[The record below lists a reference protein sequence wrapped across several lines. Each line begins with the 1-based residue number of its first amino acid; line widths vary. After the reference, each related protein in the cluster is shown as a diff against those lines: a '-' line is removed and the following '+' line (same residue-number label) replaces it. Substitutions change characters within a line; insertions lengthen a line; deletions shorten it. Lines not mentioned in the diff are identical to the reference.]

1 MTAEKD
7 RVESVVQ
14 ALEARHAQ
22 YGSSAIEMQAASLLR
37 DQQAEIE
44 RLRGG
49 HSGDL
54 QLLTET
60 IENLKGQMATLRTRA
75 EQADAALTFIA
86 DHPHG
91 DNIKAAMLGQI
102 AAKALGRQT
111 VSQAAFDAVE
121 QDWKASAEQ
130 AEAEVERLSA
140 LWNDASDWRKEWE
153 EARAQIAAMQAA
165 IEQAAEE
172 MEINGLDLDTLAP
185 FIKGDADV

>member
-1 MTAEKD
+1 MSDDEAEA
-7 RVESVVQ
+7 VTNLGAVV
-14 ALEARHAQ
+14 
-22 YGSSAIEMQAASLLR
+22 AA
-37 DQQAEIE
+37 QQAEIE

-60 IENLKGQMATLRTRA
+60 IENLKGQMATLRTR
-75 EQADAALTFIA
+75 
-86 DHPHG
+86 
-91 DNIKAAMLGQI
+91 
-102 AAKALGRQT
+102 
-111 VSQAAFDAVE
+111 
-121 QDWKASAEQ
+121 AEQ